1 MKAVWKKET
10 VKVTTLSTIT
20 KNEGNGRFYF
30 VGKCPQYVDKATMK
44 LKAGEQVVVGSEN
57 EFEVIAMRDA
67 LNEIIEEHKYCLIE
81 RNVKHYIEDEDTELE
96 D

>member
-1 MKAVWKKET
+1 MKSVWKKET
-10 VKVTTLSTIT
+10 VKVTTLSTIA

-30 VGKCPQYVDKATMK
+30 VGKCPQYVDKKSMK
-44 LKAGEQVVVGSEN
+44 LVVGDQVVVGSEN
-57 EFEVIAMRDA
+57 EAEVIAMRDA

-81 RNVKHYIEDEDTELE
+81 RNVKHYIEENEELE

>member
-1 MKAVWKKET
+1 MKAIWKKET
-10 VKVTTLSTIT
+10 VKVTTLSTIA

-30 VGKCPQYVDKATMK
+30 VGKCPMQVDKATKK
-44 LKAGEQVVVGSEN
+44 LTAGDQVVVGSEN
-57 EFEVIAMRDA
+57 EAEVIAMRDA

-81 RNVKHYIEDEDTELE
+81 RNVKHYIEENEELE